1 MPRRTGDAAARPE
14 PTDARRRDARL
25 RYNRGVSRTR
35 RPKLGQHFL
44 TSETYR
50 RRIVELLPLRPDDLV
65 LEIGPGRG
73 AMTELLARR
82 ARRVVAVEL
91 DAALASQLAE
101 KLQAQERIEI
111 VPGDILATNLA
122 ALCRR
127 YEVEKCFVFGNLP
140 YAITSP
146 ILHHVLGQAD
156 SIRAMALLVQREV
169 AERLTA
175 APGSRDYGY
184 LSVFAQ
190 LHADPRIVLNVPP
203 GAFSP
208 PPKVQ
213 SALVDF
219 TLRPRFPAWPA
230 QERAPFLAFVKA
242 CFGQKRKTLLN
253 NLAPQ
258 YGRARVLAALAN
270 LRVRPSTRAEEL
282 HIRQF
287 AELCRSLVNTP

>member
-169 AERLTA
+169 ADRLTA
-175 APGSRDYGY
+175 QPGSRDYGY
-184 LSVFAQ
+184 LTVLAQ
-190 LHADPRIVLNVPP
+190 LHAEPRIVLNVPP